1 MFKRDLP
8 IPGDDAQEHSERVKG
23 YIREY
28 INKGGG
34 KISFDRYMDLV
45 LYAPGLGYYAA
56 GSQKFGR
63 SGDFITAPE
72 IGSLFSRCLA
82 RQVAEV
88 LRRIGHGAVLEV
100 GPGTGA
106 LAVGLLKELT
116 ALGVLPDQYALL
128 EVSPYLKK
136 CQQELL
142 ASQLGERVER
152 CVWLE
157 DLPHD
162 WTGVVLVNEVLDAV
176 PVTRFQVR
184 SGLPYL
190 AEVHDEGAGFEL
202 RWLLDNKLRTEMDLI
217 KKYRLP
223 DGYTSE
229 VSERA
234 DAWLAKAASRLRRGL
249 LLIIDYGYAEH
260 EYYHRERVTGTLMCH
275 YRHRSHTDPFL
286 YPGLQDITA
295 HVNFSALARAGQS
308 MGLNVAGFASQ
319 EAFLLSLGLTDL
331 GEISLDNRSRYQIS
345 REIQQLASPFGMGGI
360 FKVLALSKKIEG
372 ELLGFGLRDRSDT
385 L

>member
-1 MFKRDLP
+1 M
-8 IPGDDAQEHSERVKG
+8 PGDDAQEHSERVKG
-23 YIREY
+23 YIRDY
-28 INKGGG
+28 INKAGG
-34 KISFDRYMDLV
+34 KISFDLYMDLV

-63 SGDFITAPE
+63 SGDFITSPE

-88 LRRIGHGAVLEV
+88 LRRIGHGAILEV

-106 LAVGLLKELT
+106 LAVGLLKEL
-116 ALGVLPDQYALL
+116 AVLGVLPDQYALL

-142 ASQLGERVER
+142 ESQLGDRVER
-152 CVWLE
+152 CIWLE

-162 WTGVVLVNEVLDAV
+162 WTGVVLVNEMLDAV

-184 SGLPYL
+184 SGLPFL
-190 AEVHDEGAGFEL
+190 AEVHDSGAGFDIG
-202 RWLLDNKLRTEMDLI
+202 WSFDNKLLTEMDLI
-217 KKYRLP
+217 KKYGLP

-229 VSERA
+229 VSKRA
-234 DAWLAKAASRLRRGL
+234 DAWVAKAASRLRRGL

-260 EYYHRERVTGTLMCH
+260 EYYHRERVIGTLMCH

-308 MGLNVAGFASQ
+308 MGLNLAGFASQ
-319 EAFLLSLGLTDL
+319 EAFLLSLGLTEL